1 MPGDEIFRKDPGGAY
16 EGNQQNHKDQH
27 GDHENPEGADDR
39 TGGKEQC
46 LKMYKGKKK
55 SIREPIVEIEF
66 ISFRKN

>member
-1 MPGDEIFRKDPGGAY
+1 MRDL
-16 EGNQQNHKDQH
+16 
-27 GDHENPEGADDR
+27 
-39 TGGKEQC
+39 KELQKSKEKSLLSIQMLLSLLSHVQC